1 MTARLVQAV
10 GTGIFI
16 PLMMNAILEMVPS
29 HRLGTFLAIG
39 NGMIALGPASAPMV
53 TGVMVDAWGWRSVF
67 IVPLVVS
74 VLIGCWGA
82 TVPSR
87 MPMPHGPDA
96 RFSPRGMVESRGFAG
111 AAVLV
116 VTTMSVYFS
125 LNVTVPLFLGE
136 QVHWESTVAGF
147 CMGPLV
153 VAYALA
159 SLAGGRMLDRKG
171 PRPLLPGGL
180 GVAVAGSL
188 LMMAAGL
195 TASVPLVLAG
205 ALVVFVGCG
214 MTGASFQTVGL
225 RRLPASQHAIGVTIM
240 TMAVQLA
247 ASLGPLV
254 SVGVMTAAQGEMGVG
269 GASYAAAWLLNAAV
283 CAGGA
288 VAAWKFYRT

>member
-1 MTARLVQAV
+1 
-10 GTGIFI
+10 
-16 PLMMNAILEMVPS
+16 MNAILEMVPS
-29 HRLGTFLAIG
+29 HRLGTFFAIG

-125 LNVTVPLFLGE
+125 LNVMVPLFLGE

-180 GVAVAGSL
+180 GVACRFAAYDGRRPYGQR
-188 LMMAAGL
+188 AAGAGWCARRVCWMWHDGRL
-195 TASVPLVLAG
+195 VPNGRSATP
-205 ALVVFVGCG
+205 ACFSTCYRCYDNDHGCSIG
-214 MTGASFQTVGL
+214 GIPRSAGL
-225 RRLPASQHAIGVTIM
+225 RRSHDSRPGGNGSWRCELCRC
-240 TMAVQLA
+240 MA
-247 ASLGPLV
+247 P
-254 SVGVMTAAQGEMGVG
+254 
-269 GASYAAAWLLNAAV
+269 
-283 CAGGA
+283 
-288 VAAWKFYRT
+288 

>member
-1 MTARLVQAV
+1 
-10 GTGIFI
+10 
-16 PLMMNAILEMVPS
+16 MVPS

-125 LNVTVPLFLGE
+125 LNVMVPLFLGE

-214 MTGASFQTVGL
+214 MTGASFQTVGSATPACFSTCYRCYDNDHGCSIGGIPRAAGL
-225 RRLPASQHAIGVTIM
+225 RRSHDSRPGGNGSCRCELCRC
-240 TMAVQLA
+240 MA
-247 ASLGPLV
+247 P
-254 SVGVMTAAQGEMGVG
+254 
-269 GASYAAAWLLNAAV
+269 
-283 CAGGA
+283 
-288 VAAWKFYRT
+288 

>member
-1 MTARLVQAV
+1 
-10 GTGIFI
+10 
-16 PLMMNAILEMVPS
+16 
-29 HRLGTFLAIG
+29 
-39 NGMIALGPASAPMV
+39 
-53 TGVMVDAWGWRSVF
+53 
-67 IVPLVVS
+67 
-74 VLIGCWGA
+74 
-82 TVPSR
+82 
-87 MPMPHGPDA
+87 MPHGPDA

-125 LNVTVPLFLGE
+125 LNVMVPLFLGE

-171 PRPLLPGGL
+171 LVLCYREGWGWH
-180 GVAVAGSL
+180 AGSL

-205 ALVVFVGCG
+205 VLVVFVGCG

-288 VAAWKFYRT
+288 VAAWKLSNLRGGSAVVD

>member
-1 MTARLVQAV
+1 
-10 GTGIFI
+10 
-16 PLMMNAILEMVPS
+16 MVPS

-125 LNVTVPLFLGE
+125 LNVMVPLFLGE

-147 CMGPLV
+147 CMGRLWSPMPWHRWRAAVCSTGKALV
-153 VAYALA
+153 LCYRE
-159 SLAGGRMLDRKG
+159 GWGWH
-171 PRPLLPGGL
+171 
-180 GVAVAGSL
+180 AGSL

-288 VAAWKFYRT
+288 VAAWKLSNLRGGSAVVD

>member
-1 MTARLVQAV
+1 
-10 GTGIFI
+10 
-16 PLMMNAILEMVPS
+16 
-29 HRLGTFLAIG
+29 
-39 NGMIALGPASAPMV
+39 
-53 TGVMVDAWGWRSVF
+53 
-67 IVPLVVS
+67 
-74 VLIGCWGA
+74 
-82 TVPSR
+82 
-87 MPMPHGPDA
+87 MPHGPDA
-96 RFSPRGMVESRGFAG
+96 RFSPRGIVESRGFAG

-125 LNVTVPLFLGE
+125 LNVMVPLFLGE

-180 GVAVAGSL
+180 GVACRFAAYDGRRPYGQR
-188 LMMAAGL
+188 AAG
-195 TASVPLVLAG
+195 AG
-205 ALVVFVGCG
+205 WCARRVCWMC

-288 VAAWKFYRT
+288 VAAWKLSNLRGGSAVVD

>member
-1 MTARLVQAV
+1 
-10 GTGIFI
+10 
-16 PLMMNAILEMVPS
+16 
-29 HRLGTFLAIG
+29 
-39 NGMIALGPASAPMV
+39 
-53 TGVMVDAWGWRSVF
+53 
-67 IVPLVVS
+67 
-74 VLIGCWGA
+74 
-82 TVPSR
+82 
-87 MPMPHGPDA
+87 
-96 RFSPRGMVESRGFAG
+96 MVESRGFAG

-125 LNVTVPLFLGE
+125 LNVMVPLFLGE

-205 ALVVFVGCG
+205 ALVVFVGCD

-288 VAAWKFYRT
+288 VAAWKLSNLRGGSAVVD